1 MFMNGFLGEIKIS
14 HTTTLKTVVINDID
28 ALEET
33 VQYLNNIGTK
43 CSLLKNQ
50 RPRMYYE
57 NQHGVCDY
65 ILRID
70 DCSYDVGFAKQEDG
84 SYLPVFDSYANI
96 LRRKIGAPM
105 KIAPES
111 IEDYQVLA
119 VSKLLDLY
127 GVHAAKNQLEQ
138 DGYGYSSTVSY
149 NVEDDSYVLEVSE
162 SY

>member
-1 MFMNGFLGEIKIS
+1 
-14 HTTTLKTVVINDID
+14 
-28 ALEET
+28 
-33 VQYLNNIGTK
+33 
-43 CSLLKNQ
+43 
-50 RPRMYYE
+50 
-57 NQHGVCDY
+57 
-65 ILRID
+65 
-70 DCSYDVGFAKQEDG
+70 
-84 SYLPVFDSYANI
+84 
-96 LRRKIGAPM
+96 M